1 MDVQNIL
8 DMKQLLAWAGQ
19 AGAGII
25 AYYIIE
31 HWWWA
36 NMLDARPKG
45 IVAAAI
51 SGAIGALAWLAE
63 LWMGWNT
70 LPTTPQEWA
79 AALVGAA
86 LIAGVTAEGTHTL
99 LVKGHYTRDRDGA
112 RVLKHAPFKPR

>member
-79 AALVGAA
+79 AALIGAA

-112 RVLKHAPFKPR
+112 RVLKHAQPKLR

>member
-19 AGAGII
+19 AGAGVI
-25 AYYIIE
+25 AYWIIE

-36 NMLDARPKG
+36 NLLDPRPKG

-51 SGAIGALAWLAE
+51 SGGIGAIAWLVE
-63 LWMGWNT
+63 LWMGWNALPAT
-70 LPTTPQEWA
+70 LPEWV

-86 LIAGVTAEGTHTL
+86 LIAGATAGGVHTL
-99 LVKGHYTRDRDGA
+99 LVKGHYTRDRDGI
-112 RVLKHAPFKPR
+112 RVLKHAQPKLR